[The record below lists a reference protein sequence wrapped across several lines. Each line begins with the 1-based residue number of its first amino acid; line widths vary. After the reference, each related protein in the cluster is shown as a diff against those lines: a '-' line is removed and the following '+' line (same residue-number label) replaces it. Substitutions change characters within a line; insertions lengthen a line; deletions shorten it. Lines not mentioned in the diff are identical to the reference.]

1 MSSLASSNSVFS
13 NRIERLRASMK
24 ASGFDA
30 LAVNPGPSLLYLTGL
45 QFHLMERPVVA
56 IFPVSGTPAI
66 VFPDFEGS
74 KLDGAEFEID
84 QFPYTENLKTWSA
97 AFKRAADHLQLS
109 GAKIGV
115 EPRSLRVLE
124 LRFLEEAAPG
134 AKFISDET
142 TVSALRARKDS
153 AELALMKEATRI
165 AQVALQETLPIIRE
179 GVTERA
185 VAAELTAQMLRAGSD
200 SELPFPPII
209 AFGPNSANPHAVPT
223 DRKLARGELVLFD
236 WGAAM
241 NGYFSDLTRVYSLGE
256 PDPELDRI
264 ARIVEEAN
272 RAGFEA
278 AKPGV
283 RAGDVDKAAR
293 SVIEK
298 AGYGEYFIH
307 RTGHGLGLEGHEEPY
322 IRGDNDVIL
331 EPGMTFTIEPGIYL
345 KGRGGVRIED
355 DVVITENGAE
365 SLSDAD
371 RSLIR
376 L

>member
-1 MSSLASSNSVFS
+1 MSSTARSNGTFS
-13 NRIERLRASMK
+13 TRIERLRSSIK
-24 ASGFDA
+24 ASGLDA
-30 LAVNPGPSLLYLTGL
+30 LVVNPGPSLLYLTGL
-45 QFHLMERPVVA
+45 HFHLMERPVVA
-56 IFPVSGTPAI
+56 IFPVMGTPAI
-66 VFPDFEGS
+66 VFPELEAS
-74 KLDGAEFEID
+74 KLDAAEFEILP
-84 QFPYTENLKTWSA
+84 FPYTEDLKTWNE
-97 AFKRAADHLQLS
+97 AFGRAAQRVQLN
-109 GAKIGV
+109 GARVGV

-134 AKFISDET
+134 AEFISDEST
-142 TVSALRARKDS
+142 ISALRARKDR
-153 AELALMKEATRI
+153 AELALMREATRI
-165 AQVALQETLPIIRE
+165 AQVALQETLPSIRE

-223 DRKLARGELVLFD
+223 DRKLARGELVLVD
-236 WGAAM
+236 WGAGM
-241 NGYFSDLTRVYSLGE
+241 DGYFSDLTRVFTLGE
-256 PDPELDRI
+256 PDPELDRV
-264 ARIVEEAN
+264 ARIVEQAN
-272 RAGFEA
+272 RAGFA
-278 AKPGV
+278 VAKPGV
-283 RAGDVDKAAR
+283 QAGEVDKAAR
-293 SVIEK
+293 SVIEE

-307 RTGHGLGLEGHEEPY
+307 RTGHGLGLEDHEEPY
-322 IRGDNDVIL
+322 IRGDNEVIL

>member
-1 MSSLASSNSVFS
+1 MSSTARSNGTFS
-13 NRIERLRASMK
+13 TRIERLRSSIK
-24 ASGFDA
+24 ASGLDA
-30 LAVNPGPSLLYLTGL
+30 LVVNPGPSLLYLTGL
-45 QFHLMERPVVA
+45 HFHLMERPVVA
-56 IFPVSGTPAI
+56 IFPVMGTPAI
-66 VFPDFEGS
+66 VFPELEGS
-74 KLDGAEFEID
+74 KLDAAEFEILP
-84 QFPYTENLKTWSA
+84 FPYTEDLKTWNE
-97 AFKRAADHLQLS
+97 AFGRAAQRVQLN
-109 GAKIGV
+109 GARVGV

-134 AKFISDET
+134 AEFISDEST
-142 TVSALRARKDS
+142 ISALRARKDR
-153 AELALMKEATRI
+153 AELALMREATRI
-165 AQVALQETLPIIRE
+165 AQVALQETLPSIRE

-223 DRKLARGELVLFD
+223 DRKLARGELVLVD
-236 WGAAM
+236 WGAGM
-241 NGYFSDLTRVYSLGE
+241 DGYFSDLTRVFTLGE
-256 PDPELDRI
+256 PDPELDRV
-264 ARIVEEAN
+264 ARIVEQAN
-272 RAGFEA
+272 RAGFA
-278 AKPGV
+278 VAKPGV
-283 RAGDVDKAAR
+283 QAGEVDKAAR
-293 SVIEK
+293 SVIEE

-307 RTGHGLGLEGHEEPY
+307 RTGHGLGLEDHEEPY
-322 IRGDNDVIL
+322 IRGDNEVIL